1 MYKVF
6 DVHTH
11 TYPEAISRKACE
23 NLGKFY
29 NFDVLGKGTYA
40 DLEAQAKSN
49 NVGGYLLF
57 SVATNSHQVEKVNS
71 SIAELVKLS
80 RSHGFKTY
88 GFAGMYQD
96 YPDFEGEINRA
107 TSLGLCGVK
116 LHPDIQMVDITDRRL
131 YPLYELMEA
140 RGLPIYFHMGDDR
153 PEYRYSEAD
162 KLIAVLRDFP
172 RLSVVA
178 AHLGGYKAWDDAV
191 PKLAGRENIR
201 YDTSS
206 ALWAMSPESA
216 SRIISKLGAE
226 NVMFGTDYPV
236 VNTHEELE
244 RFFRLQLTDK
254 EREDI
259 LWNNAMDFLSY
270 ADKLISK

>member
-11 TYPEAISRKACE
+11 TYPDAISRKACE

-29 NFDVLGKGTYA
+29 NFDVLGKGTYT

-107 TSLGLCGVK
+107 VSIGLCGVK
-116 LHPDIQMVDITDRRL
+116 LHPDIQMVNINDKRL
-131 YPLYELMEA
+131 YPLYEIMES

-172 RLSVVA
+172 HLSVVA

-191 PKLAGRENIR
+191 PKLAGHENIR

-206 ALWAMSPESA
+206 SLWAMSPERA
-216 SRIISKLGAE
+216 SRIISKLGSE

-244 RFFRLQLTDK
+244 RFFKLSLTDK
-254 EREDI
+254 ERENI
-259 LWNNAMDFLSY
+259 LWNNAMDFLSF
-270 ADKLISK
+270 ADNLTLN

>member
-29 NFDVLGKGTYA
+29 NFNVLGKGTYA
-40 DLEAQAKSN
+40 DLEAQAESN

-107 TSLGLCGVK
+107 VSLGLCGVK

-172 RLSVVA
+172 QLSVVA

-226 NVMFGTDYPV
+226 NIMFGTDYPV

-270 ADKLISK
+270 ADELISK